1 VSEGPVPAA
10 PPPPPHAPP
19 RTSGLAVAALA
30 CGIAGLTLLP
40 VLASIAAVVL
50 GIMARDELRR
60 DPTLGGDGMA
70 TAGLVLGWI
79 GVAFAALGVLLLVG
93 FVLLVF

>member
-1 VSEGPVPAA
+1 VTEAPA
-10 PPPPPHAPP
+10 PPYGHR

-30 CGIAGLTLLP
+30 CGIAGLVVFP
-40 VLASIAAVVL
+40 VLASIAAIVL

-60 DPTLGGDGMA
+60 DPTLDGEGMA

-79 GVAFAALGVLLLVG
+79 GVALAALGLLLFLG
-93 FVLLVF
+93 LFVLVVY

>member
-1 VSEGPVPAA
+1 MSEGPVPAA

-50 GIMARDELRR
+50 GIMARDELRH
-60 DPTLGGDGMA
+60 DPTLGGEGMA

-79 GVAFAALGVLLLVG
+79 GVAFAALGLLFLVG
-93 FVLLVF
+93 LVLLVF

>member
-1 VSEGPVPAA
+1 MSEGPVPAA
-10 PPPPPHAPP
+10 PPPPPHASP

-79 GVAFAALGVLLLVG
+79 GVAFAALGLLLLLGLVLLI
-93 FVLLVF
+93 F

>member
-1 VSEGPVPAA
+1 MTETPA
-10 PPPPPHAPP
+10 PPYAPR

-30 CGIAGLTLLP
+30 CGIAGLTLFP

-60 DPTLGGDGMA
+60 DPALDGEGMA

-79 GVAFAALGVLLLVG
+79 GVALAALVFLLFVGLVL
-93 FVLLVF
+93 